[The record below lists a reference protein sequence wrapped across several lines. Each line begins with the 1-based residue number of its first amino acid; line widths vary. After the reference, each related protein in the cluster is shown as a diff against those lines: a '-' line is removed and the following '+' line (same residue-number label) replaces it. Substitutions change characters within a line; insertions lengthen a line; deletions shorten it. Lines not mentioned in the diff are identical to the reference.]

1 MFDFFNKNSLS
12 SLTVIQNKTPIFLK
26 SDNFINYFF
35 LTNNFILINN
45 YRFFSFYNSNLFN
58 FKTIKNNI
66 LIKKNNYFIFKNI
79 LKFKKY
85 LRLSLTLNKFKFKF
99 TTFFKFIFFN
109 SLKKIN
115 KTSNLFI
122 NFFYFNNIKINF
134 FYKKRFYRNWQNL
147 IGNFI
152 SPFSITLFSKKKWIR
167 RNKTFHFFSN
177 RFFNK
182 NKNKIKRNAF
192 IIKKKHI
199 INNFF
204 YLNKSFNLRNYPSM
218 PFLIKNNLN
227 YSISK
232 KNNYDFFLSRPYM
245 FLNNPRM
252 GRNFKK
258 YSNFLTI
265 NFYKKYLKFFNFV
278 RRINISNRVR
288 INNSFAFK
296 NLISYTRTIYKIVRG
311 KNFFN
316 LKPVFNWFSFFTK
329 KNKSF
334 FYSNKKSYKRR
345 SLYFWRFSFS
355 FKTKFSKRNKFF
367 IIKKSSFNKNL
378 ELIKFS
384 KRVKK
389 GNFFLKTIWLRK
401 KLSNLSFIKIRW
413 SPALLTLSL
422 KSFFF
427 NKPLNFSVKFFSFNF
442 IWLNSFLILSKLKQT
457 LHLKKNNNKSKRFF
471 FKSKKPF
478 FFSKNK
484 TNFILNRYSFIF
496 INNFYTSFSDVSS
509 FYNFKKIMFSF
520 SYKNEIQ
527 KYILRK
533 YSKITFSLNFK
544 NFQSNKFFFNK
555 SIFFSQEKST
565 LGFSYFNALFNKKNE
580 LYPFLIQNS
589 ANKLNWAYFNN
600 QTRYAFNS
608 ENDQINFNIK
618 RIKFKPG
625 YMNIW
630 REARS
635 VLKTSLMLKIKYQY
649 RLTSYLS
656 KYKKFINF
664 KTFLFMEMRI
674 FNILIKSRLFNNESL
689 LSLFFKNN
697 LIFLNGFNCS
707 NPNLQTFVGDFI
719 QLIVNLK
726 YYILYRWFS
735 SLSLKKKN
743 KLKNVL
749 RKKNNSNTQ
758 SDEKKKSYSF
768 PKWITYSKNTIDDVS
783 NFLETDYLTLSVFIL
798 YEPFVWSD
806 LNTYNLID
814 QRFTVINLYNW
825 KYIT

>member
-1 MFDFFNKNSLS
+1 MFNFFNKTSFL
-12 SLTVIQNKTPIFLK
+12 SLTVIQKKTPLFLK
-26 SDNFINYFF
+26 SNNFINYFF

-45 YRFFSFYNSNLFN
+45 CRFFFFFTSNLFN
-58 FKTIKNNI
+58 FKTIKNN
-66 LIKKNNYFIFKNI
+66 LTIKKNNYFIFKNI

-85 LRLSLTLNKFKFKF
+85 LRIGLTLNKFKFKF
-99 TTFFKFIFFN
+99 TTFFKFFFFIN
-109 SLKKIN
+109 LKKLN
-115 KTSNLFI
+115 KKLTFLKTFN
-122 NFFYFNNIKINF
+122 YFNKIKINF
-134 FYKKRFYRNWQNL
+134 YFKKRFYRNWQNL
-147 IGNFI
+147 IGNFL

-167 RNKTFHFFSN
+167 KNKTFHFFAN

-182 NKNKIKRNAF
+182 TKSKRNTF
-192 IIKKKHI
+192 LIKKKHI

-204 YLNKSFNLRNYPSM
+204 YLNKSLNFQNYLSM

-227 YSISK
+227 YSILR
-232 KNNYDFFLSRPYM
+232 KNNYDFFLSRPYL
-245 FLNNPRM
+245 FLNNSRIN
-252 GRNFKK
+252 RTLKK
-258 YSNFLTI
+258 YPNFLTI

-278 RRINISNRVR
+278 RRINISNKIR
-288 INNSFAFK
+288 INNSFVFK
-296 NLISYTRTIYKIVRG
+296 NLLSYSNTIYKVIRG
-311 KNFFN
+311 RNFLN
-316 LKPVFNWFSFFTK
+316 LKPIFNWFSFFK
-329 KNKSF
+329 KTNKNV
-334 FYSNKKSYKRR
+334 FYSNKKSYKRK
-345 SLYFWRFSFS
+345 SLYFWRFFFS
-355 FKTKFSKRNKFF
+355 FKTKFSKRNKFY
-367 IIKKSSFNKNL
+367 ILKKLSFNKNL

-384 KRVKK
+384 RRIKK
-389 GNFFLKTIWLRK
+389 GNFLLKTYRLWK
-401 KLSNLSFIKIRW
+401 KFPNFNFIKINW
-413 SPALLTLSL
+413 STELFFLSL
-422 KSFFF
+422 KSYFLYNSLKFNFKIFF
-427 NKPLNFSVKFFSFNF
+427 FNF
-442 IWLNSFLILSKLKQT
+442 IWLNLSSPLSNLKRTLNLKKKNRKSKYSFFSKL
-457 LHLKKNNNKSKRFF
+457 
-471 FKSKKPF
+471 KKPF

-484 TNFILNRYSFIF
+484 TNFILNKHSFIF
-496 INNFYTSFSDVSS
+496 INNFYTSFTNLSS
-509 FYNFKKIMFSF
+509 FYSFKKTMFSF

-533 YSKITFSLNFK
+533 YSKITFSLNFN

-555 SIFFSQEKST
+555 SMFFSQQTSI
-565 LGFSYFNALFNKKNE
+565 LNFSYFNTLFNKKNE
-580 LYPFLIQNS
+580 LYPLLIQNI
-589 ANKLNWAYFNN
+589 ANKLNWSYFNS
-600 QTRYAFNS
+600 QTKFAFNS

-630 REARS
+630 RDARS

-649 RLTSYLS
+649 KLTNYLS

-749 RKKNNSNTQ
+749 RKKNNTNNQ

-768 PKWITYSKNTIDDVS
+768 PKWIMYSKNTIDDVS

-798 YEPFVWSD
+798 YEPFIWSD
-806 LNTYNLID
+806 LNAYNLID